1 MLSLSS
7 MQQDPVKIIAYL
19 RTLSNPDVLMQ
30 EKKFGITGR
39 EMLGISIYDL
49 RKIAKGV
56 KDHALAL
63 ELWNT
68 GIHEA
73 RILAGMVDDPSQV
86 TIAQLEAWVMEFD
99 SWDICDIVTDELFIH
114 TPNMLEVIPQWAV
127 RDEEFVKRAAFA
139 MIAAIV
145 VHRKDVSDDII
156 RSYFSLIESAADD
169 NRNFVKKAV
178 NWAIRNIGKW
188 KPSLRSEAIACANR
202 ILNQDSPSARW
213 IAKDAIKEFI
223 LKFGG
228 KDEIGSQI

>member
-1 MLSLSS
+1 MSTASLIQQDSKTIIDFLRSLS
-7 MQQDPVKIIAYL
+7 D
-19 RTLSNPDVLMQ
+19 PDVKRQ
-30 EKKFGITGR
+30 QSRFGIAGR

-49 RKIAKGV
+49 RKTAKGP
-56 KDHALAL
+56 KNHTLAL
-63 ELWNT
+63 ELWQS

-73 RILAGMVDDPSQV
+73 RLLAAMVDDPAQV
-86 TIAQLEAWVMEFD
+86 TLSQMQDWVTEFD
-99 SWDICDIVTDELFIH
+99 SWDLCDVVTDELFIH
-114 TPNMLEVIPQWAV
+114 SPDMLEAIPQWAI
-127 RDEEFVKRAAFA
+127 REEEYVKRAAFA

-156 RSYFSLIESAADD
+156 RSYFSLIEAAADD

-178 NWAIRNIGKW
+178 NWALRNIGKW

-202 ILNQDSPSARW
+202 LLSKESPSARW

-228 KDEIGSQI
+228 KDEIGS